1 MCNCRFCCKDENF
14 AYFVM
19 NDNGKGSRIII
30 RSGGEMPLIILSEN
44 LIQNRWHTLGVYMP
58 KFCPEC
64 GRKLG
69 YYNET

>member
-14 AYFVM
+14 AYFVV
-19 NDNGKGSRIII
+19 NDNGKGSRILI
-30 RSGGEMPLIILSEN
+30 RSGGEMPLIILFEN

>member
-14 AYFVM
+14 AYFVV
-19 NDNGKGSRIII
+19 NDNGKGSRISI
-30 RSGGEMPLIILSEN
+30 RRGGEMPLIILFEN
-44 LIQNRWHTLGVYMP
+44 LIQNRRHTLGVYMP

-64 GRKLG
+64 GRKLE